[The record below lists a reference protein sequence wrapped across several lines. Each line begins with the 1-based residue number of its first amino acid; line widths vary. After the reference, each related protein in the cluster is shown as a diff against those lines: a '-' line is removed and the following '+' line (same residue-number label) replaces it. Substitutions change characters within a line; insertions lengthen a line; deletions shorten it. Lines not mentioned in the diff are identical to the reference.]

1 MKKIER
7 SFSVGSSWVY
17 FKLYMSE
24 IEANSMLATKIYSL
38 IRKLKKDEIIDRW
51 FFIRYYDPDFHIRLR
66 CHLKHKSDFQKLIT
80 FLNDR
85 IESEVKKGH
94 IYKTTCETYTREISR
109 YGEKTMNFSEYLFQI
124 NSEQTISLI
133 QLFSKSPGDFV
144 AQAVFPIL
152 IIDNLLDIFGYSIN
166 RKQNLLEYMWKSF
179 AAEFNY
185 SSEYVRLLS
194 IKYREFKPI
203 LVSIMN
209 REMCNKQI
217 EFVEKTNATLK
228 DRMKEEHLDEGIFNK
243 SIMSSYIHM
252 ILNRYFNFA
261 QRAHELVIYYSL
273 FNYYK
278 SAIKRLENESKNQNN
293 GII

>member
-17 FKLYMSE
+17 IKLYLSE
-24 IEANSMLATKIYSL
+24 IEANCILATKIYSL
-38 IRKLKKDEIIDRW
+38 IKKLKKDEIIDRW

-66 CHLKHKSDFQKLIT
+66 CHLKDKSDFQKLIAL
-80 FLNDR
+80 LNR
-85 IESEVKKGH
+85 KIESEVKKGY

-109 YGEKTMNFSEYLFQI
+109 YGEKTMNFSEYQFQI

-133 QLFSKSPGDFV
+133 QLFSKFPEDLV
-144 AQAVFPIL
+144 AQAVFPTL
-152 IIDNLLDIFGYSIN
+152 IIDNLLEIFGYSIN
-166 RKQNLLEYMWKSF
+166 GKENLFEYMWKSF
-179 AAEFNY
+179 AVEFNY
-185 SSEYVRLLS
+185 SSEYIRLLS

-203 LVSIMN
+203 MVSIMN
-209 REMCNKQI
+209 RKMCNKQI

-228 DRMKEEHLDEGIFNK
+228 DRMKEENLDEGIFNK

-278 SAIKRLENESKNQNN
+278 SAIKRLENEMKNQ
-293 GII
+293 IKA